1 MTIELLRIE
10 FEKFVVRTPS
20 CWEWSGRKFKE
31 DGRARFR
38 VDGKELIA
46 ARAAYVLFKGEIKK
60 KGVAVQHTCGNQGC
74 VNPEHLVLDTL
85 RDRFWKRV
93 QKTETCWLWTGNAN
107 LQGYGWCY
115 MAGKMRRANRVSYIM
130 FKGRIPKGMWV
141 CHTCDNP
148 RCVNPDHLFL
158 GTPSD
163 NSRDAFTKGRRQGHS
178 GETRPM
184 AKLTEEKVAQ
194 IRELRKQ
201 GQRPVDLA
209 KVFGVRAS
217 VISSICNGWIWKH
230 TFKKSLPQPNPAMVA
245 GPGRIYTGL

>member
-115 MAGKMRRANRVSYIM
+115 MAGKMRRANRVS
-130 FKGRIPKGMWV
+130 
-141 CHTCDNP
+141 
-148 RCVNPDHLFL
+148 
-158 GTPSD
+158 
-163 NSRDAFTKGRRQGHS
+163 
-178 GETRPM
+178 
-184 AKLTEEKVAQ
+184 
-194 IRELRKQ
+194 
-201 GQRPVDLA
+201 
-209 KVFGVRAS
+209 
-217 VISSICNGWIWKH
+217 
-230 TFKKSLPQPNPAMVA
+230 
-245 GPGRIYTGL
+245 